1 MRDVL
6 NCTIT
11 MWIMWI
17 LCWFKWMIFFLCSPQ
32 LDHLFLAFLGFSVF
46 GEKMVIVFVWLA
58 ACHWQ
63 ICLYFCHFLWNILTL
78 CWFIITKHYTMS
90 TSLRK
95 ARQCMTREDRNLFS
109 LRSCPRYLS
118 SSCISRHHSPGY
130 VATDAVETQR
140 RAGKAESLSGAL
152 SWS

>member
-1 MRDVL
+1 MSWTAL
-6 NCTIT
+6 S
-11 MWIMWI
+11 
-17 LCWFKWMIFFLCSPQ
+17 LCESCEFFAGSNEWFFFFLCSPL

-95 ARQCMTREDRNLFS
+95 AWPGRTETFS
-109 LRSCPRYLS
+109 PSVLVRDTCPALALAGITPLDTSPQTPWKRSSELAKLKAYLACCP
-118 SSCISRHHSPGY
+118 
-130 VATDAVETQR
+130 
-140 RAGKAESLSGAL
+140 GA
-152 SWS
+152 S